1 MSKQKQGSPA
11 GQADFSPLRTILW
24 PIHNYELKKFL
35 PMGII
40 MFCLLFNYTILRDL
54 KDSIV
59 VNASGAGTIPFLK
72 AYCVTPAAILFVILY
87 MKMYNVF
94 GRENIFYAVVS
105 LFLIYFGAYG
115 FIIHPNAATLQASP
129 ETIAAWHQSFPALSN
144 MNDVIGN
151 WAYSS
156 FYVMSEIWGSSMIGL
171 SFWQFA
177 NQITRMTESKRFYPL
192 FVVLGNVALIFSG
205 EALIRANDK
214 NFLAQLF
221 PGVEDPFT
229 PALKIF
235 MGMVVI
241 LGIVAMAVYKW
252 MHTSVLTDPKYYD
265 EAEIKGQPKKKKEK
279 PSLMESMKII
289 FSSPELGLITLLL
302 LSYGVTIN
310 LIEVQW
316 KEQLKFYAEGDRN
329 VYAAFMGM
337 FSQWN
342 GIITILFG
350 WFIGSSILRRVSWFS
365 AAAITPLFMV
375 IGGVLFFAF
384 ILFKSSMGTFLQSF
398 LAHDE
403 ARNAVIAATFL
414 GFAVVVMAKSVKY
427 TLFDP
432 TKEMAYIPLSE
443 ELRSKG
449 KAAVDVI
456 GGRAGKSGGA
466 LVQSWLLMLWHTK
479 DVVQIAPVTAGVF
492 LATMILWLF
501 AVKGLSRKVAEA
513 QAASGTK

>member
-1 MSKQKQGSPA
+1 MSKQSGNPVNKE
-11 GQADFSPLRTILW
+11 FSPMRSVVW
-24 PIHNYELKKFL
+24 PIHEFELKKFL

-54 KDSIV
+54 KDSII
-59 VNASGAGTIPFLK
+59 VNASGAGTITFLK
-72 AYCVTPAAILFVILY
+72 AYCVTPVAILFVILY
-87 MKMYNVF
+87 AKLYNVF
-94 GRENIFYAVVS
+94 GRESIFYAVVTM
-105 LFLIYFGAYG
+105 FLIYFGAYG
-115 FIIHPNAATLQASP
+115 FIIHPNAHILQASP
-129 ETIAAWHQSFPALSN
+129 ETIASWHEKFPYLSSF
-144 MNDVIGN
+144 NDVVGN

-205 EALIRANDK
+205 EALKRANDK
-214 NFLAQLF
+214 AFLANLF
-221 PGVEDPFT
+221 PEAVDPFT

-235 MGMVVI
+235 MAMVAI
-241 LGIVAMAVYKW
+241 LGILAMVVYRW

-265 EAEIKGQPKKKKEK
+265 EAEMKGQPKKKKEK
-279 PSLMESMKII
+279 PSLMESARII
-289 FSSPELGLITLLL
+289 FTSPELGFITLLL

-310 LIEVQW
+310 LVEVQW
-316 KEQLKFYAEGDRN
+316 KEQLRFYAQGDKN
-329 VYAAFMGM
+329 LYAAFMGM

-365 AAAITPLFMV
+365 AAAITPLFMLV
-375 IGGVLFFAF
+375 GGVLFFAF
-384 ILFKSSMGTFLQSF
+384 ILFKSDMGHFLQTF

-403 ARNAVIAATFL
+403 SRNAVIAATFL
-414 GFAVVVMAKSVKY
+414 GFGVVVMAKSVKY

-432 TKEMAYIPLSE
+432 TKEMAYIPLNE

-466 LVQSWLLMLWHTK
+466 LVQSWLLMAWHTK
-479 DVVQIAPVTAGVF
+479 DVVLIAPVTFWVF
-492 LATMILWLF
+492 AATMILWLF
-501 AVKGLSRKVAEA
+501 AVKGLSKKVVAA
-513 QAASGTK
+513 QAAHPEKV

>member
-1 MSKQKQGSPA
+1 MTKQNQSSKEA
-11 GQADFSPLRTILW
+11 EFSPIRTILW
-24 PIHNYELKKFL
+24 PIHSHELKKFL

-54 KDSIV
+54 KDSII

-72 AYCVTPAAILFVILY
+72 GYCVTPTAILFVILY
-87 MKMYNVF
+87 AKMYNVF
-94 GRENIFYAVVS
+94 GRESIFYAVVTM
-105 LFLIYFGAYG
+105 FLVYFGAYG
-115 FIIHPNAATLQASP
+115 FIIHPNAHTLQASA
-129 ETIAAWHQSFPALSN
+129 ETIAQWHQSMPYLSG
-144 MNDVIGN
+144 MNDVVGN

-177 NQITRMTESKRFYPL
+177 NQITRMRESKRFYPL
-192 FVVLGNVALIFSG
+192 FVVLGNAALIFSG

-214 NFLAQLF
+214 ALLASLF
-221 PGVEDPFT
+221 PDAADPFT

-235 MGMVVI
+235 MAMVVV
-241 LGIVAMAVYKW
+241 LGIVAMAIYKW
-252 MHTSVLTDPKYYD
+252 MHINVLTDSQYYD
-265 EAEIKGQPKKKKEK
+265 EAEMKDQPKKKKEK
-279 PSLMESMKII
+279 PSLTESAKII
-289 FSSPELGLITLLL
+289 FKSPELGLIAILLIA
-302 LSYGVTIN
+302 YGVTIN

-316 KEQLKFYAEGDRN
+316 KEQLKFYAQGDKN
-329 VYAAFMGM
+329 VYASFMGM

-350 WFIGSSILRRVSWFS
+350 WFIGSSILRRTSWLS
-365 AAAITPLFMV
+365 AAAITPLFM
-375 IGGVLFFAF
+375 IAGGILFFAF
-384 ILFKSSMGTFLQSF
+384 ILFKDSTGHILERF
-398 LAHDE
+398 LAHDD
-403 ARNAVIAATFL
+403 ARNAIVAATFL
-414 GFAVVVMAKSVKY
+414 GFGVVVMAKSVKY

-432 TKEMAYIPLSE
+432 TKEMAYIPLNE

-466 LVQSWLLMLWHTK
+466 IVQSGLLILWHTK
-479 DVVQIAPVTAGVF
+479 DVLTIAPVTFWVF
-492 LATMILWLF
+492 LATMVLWLF

-513 QAASGTK
+513 QAHAHKE